1 MCKPAIQHITIRKA
15 KESLFDTFRHGCTI
29 EKSGRVIAS
38 GVNTPKPRTPN
49 SSFSTHAEQKAL
61 KRLLTILT
69 RQRSEGEKYELYV
82 ARVNLKDDIAFSR
95 PCPKCLQA
103 LKNSGVIS
111 IVHFT
116 TDDGWETVEI

>member
-1 MCKPAIQHITIRKA
+1 MSKPALKDITIRKA
-15 KESLFDTFRHGCTI
+15 KESIFDTFRHGCCI

-49 SSFSTHAEQKAL
+49 SSFSTHAEAKAL

-82 ARVNLKDDIAFSR
+82 ARVNPKNTIAFSR
-95 PCPKCLQA
+95 PCEKCLKI
-103 LKNSGVIS
+103 LKDSGVIDL
-111 IVHFT
+111 IHYT